1 MAYAYERGGG
11 INFDKHV
18 KGNDMA
24 GRLWT
29 AIMDGNSNPL
39 MRLPKTVRFQL
50 MAVLAL
56 LWSVIFC
63 VSAGLLVWLPG
74 YVLVHIVLI
83 AIGIFGTRWA
93 FSSAEQTPKSS
104 V

>member
-1 MAYAYERGGG
+1 M
-11 INFDKHV
+11 
-18 KGNDMA
+18 KGNEMA

-29 AIMDGNSNPL
+29 AIMDANSNPL

-56 LWSVIFC
+56 LWSTIFC
-63 VSAGLLVWLPG
+63 VSAGLLFWLPG
-74 YVLVHIVLI
+74 YILVHIVLI

-93 FSSAEQTPKSS
+93 FNSAEQTAKSR

>member
-1 MAYAYERGGG
+1 M
-11 INFDKHV
+11 
-18 KGNDMA
+18 KGNEMA

-29 AIMDGNSNPL
+29 AIMDANSNPL

-56 LWSVIFC
+56 LWSAIFC
-63 VSAGLLVWLPG
+63 VSTGLLVWLPG
-74 YVLVHIVLI
+74 YILVHIVLI

-93 FSSAEQTPKSS
+93 FNSAEQTAKSR